1 MRVEKNSR
9 AMKPAIHYFDHA
21 SMGRPTRSTLE
32 RVHAA
37 VANLAKFNSDG
48 TRETLRQFAALE
60 SARRGV
66 ARLIHVDPSAIL
78 LIGNTSQALGTIA
91 TALPCQRGDNVLLAD
106 VEFMGAPVAWQG
118 VCRRVGVEMLPV
130 KTRGGVISPDEFAA
144 RANSRTRAIII
155 SAVQEVSGWRAD
167 LAAICEIA
175 SRFNAFVIVDG
186 IQEAGA
192 RPVDFRKMGVD
203 AYIAGGHKW
212 LRSPFGLG
220 FACFSPRFLE
230 ALDPASQGY
239 LALAEPEIGWDRY
252 MEWADR
258 TPFDFPPVRRD
269 AERLQ
274 TGGYP
279 NWLGGVALDAAVS
292 DFLRLK
298 PARVWSRIRKLRGR
312 LTDGLRDLGL
322 NFMGGP
328 EPPEDALGGIVT
340 LMLPGGA
347 VEEKKLLERLAR
359 ARIYATLRYVT
370 GVGGIRLAVH
380 ESNTNDDID
389 TLLDVT
395 RVFVRKTRKS

>member
-1 MRVEKNSR
+1 
-9 AMKPAIHYFDHA
+9 
-21 SMGRPTRSTLE
+21 
-32 RVHAA
+32 
-37 VANLAKFNSDG
+37 
-48 TRETLRQFAALE
+48 
-60 SARRGV
+60 
-66 ARLIHVDPSAIL
+66 
-78 LIGNTSQALGTIA
+78 
-91 TALPCQRGDNVLLAD
+91 
-106 VEFMGAPVAWQG
+106 
-118 VCRRVGVEMLPV
+118 
-130 KTRGGVISPDEFAA
+130 
-144 RANSRTRAIII
+144 
-155 SAVQEVSGWRAD
+155 
-167 LAAICEIA
+167 
-175 SRFNAFVIVDG
+175 
-186 IQEAGA
+186 
-192 RPVDFRKMGVD
+192 
-203 AYIAGGHKW
+203 
-212 LRSPFGLG
+212 
-220 FACFSPRFLE
+220 
-230 ALDPASQGY
+230 
-239 LALAEPEIGWDRY
+239 
-252 MEWADR
+252 
-258 TPFDFPPVRRD
+258 VRRD